1 MAEVGVVEVVVVI
14 VIVVVVVAVA
24 VAVVAVA
31 VVVVMSTSS
40 KSGFRIG
47 ICCGVIGKDR
57 VWNGYGSAYGSGH
70 GVRVGLPVM
79 KEKLRTKFYKA
90 KGT

>member
-14 VIVVVVVAVA
+14 VIVVVVAVA

-70 GVRVGLPVM
+70 GVRVGFPVM